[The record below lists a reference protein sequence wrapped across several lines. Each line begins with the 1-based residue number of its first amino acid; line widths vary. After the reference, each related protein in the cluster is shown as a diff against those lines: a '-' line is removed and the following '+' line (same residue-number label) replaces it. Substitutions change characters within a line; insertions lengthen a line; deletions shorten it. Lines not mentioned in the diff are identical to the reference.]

1 MKKKVISLMLVG
13 AMAASL
19 AACGGSDGAAGSS
32 SGNGGSAASA
42 ESGEGYSTEIDM
54 DEDPYTVAIQVVIL
68 PGVEVPE
75 EAAIEEAINEI
86 ALPAINC
93 NVDIQYVW
101 ISEIA
106 NTTSMAI
113 AGGEKVDLIHV
124 GTVTPLSSMVGSD
137 MLLDM
142 NEGNLLQN
150 RGQELISLYGEDL
163 IKSGEVGG
171 KQLAIPAQ
179 VYCAAGK
186 GIVYNKTVAD
196 AAGVTIP
203 ETITMDEFEDALYA
217 VHAANPDIMP
227 HYLGAG
233 ELNYLFWLDDYETF
247 GNESSYGVI
256 LDSANDTT
264 VENLYAT
271 DLFKDYCLRMYQ
283 WRQDGII
290 QKDTTD
296 DTDAQSYFSA
306 QQLFCAVINVNP
318 EQEVMWSSDEFETA
332 TAMLVEPAVT
342 NSIITEYMWGIA
354 ANSERPDKAMDF
366 LNLLYSNADVA
377 NLLMYGI
384 EGVNYDFVDGSET
397 VIATNGSYDP
407 MFYHGGDD
415 SKMLIE
421 SPADDSYIDEWNAL
435 IDSATVSPLCG
446 YMFDDA
452 DYQTES
458 SVLYSTIMEYLPTL
472 QSGLCGSE
480 EETLT
485 MIDEFNAK
493 LEASGINDVI
503 AANQEQVD
511 AYLAEQ

>member
-1 MKKKVISLMLVG
+1 MKKRVISLMLVG
-13 AMAASL
+13 AMVASL
-19 AACGGSDGAAGSS
+19 AACGGSNGGNGGSS
-32 SGNGGSAASA
+32 SGSAPE
-42 ESGEGYSTEIDM
+42 ESGDGYSTEIDM
-54 DEDPYTVAIQVVIL
+54 EEDPYTVAIQVVTL
-68 PGVEVPE
+68 PGVEVPD
-75 EAAIEEAINEI
+75 EAAIEEAVNAIT
-86 ALPAINC
+86 LPAINC

-150 RGQELISLYGEDL
+150 RGQALIDLYGEEL
-163 IKSGEVGG
+163 IKSGEVSG
-171 KQLAIPAQ
+171 KQLAVPAQ

-186 GIVYNKTVAD
+186 GVVYNKTVAD

-217 VHAANPDIMP
+217 IHEANPDIMT
-227 HYLGAG
+227 HYLGPG
-233 ELNYLFWLDDYETF
+233 ELNYLFWLENYETF

-296 DTDAQSYFSA
+296 DTDAQSYFRA

-318 EQEVMWSSDEFETA
+318 QQEVMWSSDEFETA
-332 TAMLVEPAVT
+332 TAMLVEPAIT
-342 NSIITEYMWGIA
+342 NSMITEYMWGIA

-366 LNLLYSNADVA
+366 LNFLYSNADVA
-377 NLLMYGI
+377 NLIMYGI
-384 EGVNYDFVDGSET
+384 EGLNYDFVDGSET

-407 MFYHGGDD
+407 MFYQGGNTND
-415 SKMLIE
+415 MLIE

-435 IDSATVSPLCG
+435 IDSATVSPLCS

-452 DYQTES
+452 NYQTES

-480 EETLT
+480 EETLA

>member
-1 MKKKVISLMLVG
+1 MKKKAISLMLVG
-13 AMAASL
+13 AMVVSL
-19 AACGGSDGAAGSS
+19 AACGGSKSGDNSSSNSTGSS
-32 SGNGGSAASA
+32 TEESAD
-42 ESGEGYSTEIDM
+42 GYSTEIDM
-54 DEDPYTVAIQVVIL
+54 EEDPYTVAIQVVTL
-68 PGVEVPE
+68 PGVEVAD
-75 EAAIEEAINEI
+75 EAAIEEAINAI
-86 ALPAINC
+86 TLDAINV

-124 GTVTPLSSMVGSD
+124 GTVSPLSAMVGSD

-150 RGQELISLYGEDL
+150 RGQALIDLFGEDL
-163 IKSGEVGG
+163 IRSGEVSG
-171 KQLAIPAQ
+171 KQLAVPAQ
-179 VYCAAGK
+179 LYCAAGK

-196 AAGVTIP
+196 AAGVTIG
-203 ETITMDEFEDALYA
+203 ETITMDELEDALYA
-217 VHAANPDIMP
+217 IHAANSDIMP
-227 HYLGAG
+227 YYLGPG
-233 ELNYLFWLDDYETF
+233 ELNYLFWLENYETF

-296 DTDAQSYFSA
+296 DTDAQSYFRA
-306 QQLFCAVINVNP
+306 QQLFSAVINVNP
-318 EQEVMWSSDEFETA
+318 QQEIMWSSDEFETA
-332 TAMLVEPAVT
+332 TAMLVEPSIS
-342 NSIITEYMWGIA
+342 NSMITEYMWGIA

-366 LNLLYSNADVA
+366 LNFLYSNADVA

-407 MFYHGGDD
+407 MFYQGGNTNE
-415 SKMLIE
+415 MLIE
-421 SPADDSYIDEWNAL
+421 APADDSYIEEWNAMV
-435 IDSATVSPLCG
+435 DSATVSPLCS
-446 YMFDDA
+446 YMFNDA

-458 SVLYSTIMEYLPTL
+458 SVIYSTILEYLPTL
-472 QSGLCGSE
+472 QSGLCESE
-480 EETLT
+480 DATLA
-485 MIDEFNAK
+485 MLDEFNKK

-503 AANQEQVD
+503 AANQEQVN